1 MSGEKGH
8 EMGYANIM
16 YLDAA
21 EHKYIEECGAA
32 NFFGIKDGTYITP
45 KSTFGLAVDYQ
56 HEPSSDC
63 TRYGSEVVEER
74 HIPVEEFESFEE
86 CGACGTAAVI
96 SPIGYIYDMQ
106 TEKSY
111 DYGDE
116 VGKNCMEL
124 YTRLQ
129 DIQYGRAEDKY
140 DWCTVVL

>member
-1 MSGEKGH
+1 MTGGESS
-8 EMGYANIM
+8 A
-16 YLDAA
+16 D
-21 EHKYIEECGAA
+21 GAA
-32 NFFGIKDGTYITP
+32 RAREGYLFFKKRYPSLTP
-45 KSTFGLAVDYQ
+45 SQRKFALAVLI
-56 HEPSSDC
+56 SK
-63 TRYGSEVVEER
+63 
-74 HIPVEEFESFEE
+74 E